1 MNNPH
6 FIIHKISP
14 NPSFPKRGFI
24 YRAADLFILL
34 FFFLII
40 FVSPVFAQDFTINK
54 FRSDISINEDSS
66 FTVKERIDVEF
77 HRLKHGIYREIPFKY
92 TDERGNTIKTPLE
105 VLSVT
110 DESGNEWKYKTKKT
124 GNVINIR
131 IGDPKTYVEGYQT
144 YVITYKVENA
154 ILFFDDHDEL
164 YWNVTGNYWWAPI
177 KEASANI
184 TLTVKKKSENLWAA
198 CYTGTLGSKESQC
211 SFETSINNG
220 EFFTKKNLNSREGFT
235 IAFGWDKGLISPPS
249 SWERFL
255 WTIDIKENWVFLLPF
270 FSLVFM
276 ISLWNARGRDPK
288 VKEAVTVM
296 YEPPKYNNVPLT
308 PGEAGTLVD
317 EKLDPRDITSTIV
330 GLAVKGYMKI
340 EESKTEGLILDSTD
354 YYLAKVKEPDENL
367 SSFERILM
375 NSIFPKELRI
385 PGKMVSEMKN
395 DFYKYLDLLK
405 STLYGELINKK
416 YFLVSPEKIRRVYL
430 TAGIALTVF
439 SIIAFAWLTSPVKSI
454 IAGVLMGVPALA
466 FARVMPAKTR
476 AGASVYMDILGF
488 QEFMHR
494 AEKDKLER
502 IGDKDLFSKFLPYAI
517 ALDVVDS
524 WAKAF
529 EGIYQEPPEWYVSH
543 GEFRTFSPYSFSRS
557 LNSAT
562 SSLSSAMFSS
572 PRGSGVSVGGGGG
585 FGGGGSS
592 GGGFGGGGGGSW

>member
-24 YRAADLFILL
+24 YRAADFFILL
-34 FFFLII
+34 FFFSII

-54 FRSDISINEDSS
+54 FHSDITINEDSS
-66 FTVKERIDVEF
+66 FTVKESIDVEF
-77 HRLKHGIYREIPFKY
+77 HKLKHGIYREIPFKY
-92 TDERGNTIKTPLE
+92 TDERGNRIKTPLE

-131 IGDPKTYVEGYQT
+131 IGDPKKYVEGHQK
-144 YVITYKVENA
+144 YVITYKVVNA

-184 TLTVKKKSENLWAA
+184 TLTVKKKSGNLWAA
-198 CYTGTLGSKESQC
+198 CYTGSLGSKESQC
-211 SFETSINNG
+211 SFETSVNNS

-235 IAFGWDKGLISPPS
+235 IAFGWDKELISPPS

-288 VKEAVTVM
+288 VKEAVAVM

-308 PGEAGTLVD
+308 PGEVGILVD

-340 EESKTEGLILDSTD
+340 EEYKREGLVFDSND
-354 YYLAKVKEPDENL
+354 YYLVKIKEPDENL
-367 SSFERILM
+367 NPFEKMLM
-375 NSIFPKELRI
+375 TSIFTTDL
-385 PGKMVSEMKN
+385 PGIMISDMKN
-395 DFYKYLDLLK
+395 SFYAKLDLLK
-405 STLYGELINKK
+405 DTLYGELVSKK
-416 YFLVSPEKIRRVYL
+416 YFFASPEKVRKYYI
-430 TAGIALTVF
+430 TAGIIVALVGG
-439 SIIAFAWLTSPVKSI
+439 FAIHLFVSSVGKGI
-454 IAGVLMGVPALA
+454 IAGLLSSLPVFV
-466 FARVMPAKTR
+466 FSRVMPAKTKT
-476 AGASVYMDILGF
+476 GASAYMDILGF
-488 QEFMHR
+488 QEFMNR

-502 IGDKDLFSKFLPYAI
+502 MGNKDLFSKFLPYAI
-517 ALDVVDS
+517 ALDVADN

-529 EGIYQEPPEWYVSH
+529 EGIYQEPPKWYVSH

-557 LNSAT
+557 INSAT
-562 SSLSSAMFSS
+562 SSLASAMYSA
-572 PRGSGVSVGGGGG
+572 PRGSGISSGGG
-585 FGGGGSS
+585 GGGGSS

>member
-1 MNNPH
+1 M
-6 FIIHKISP
+6 F
-14 NPSFPKRGFI
+14 
-24 YRAADLFILL
+24 YRNKKLSCILHHASYIVIFILTIL
-34 FFFLII
+34 TFTAY
-40 FVSPVFAQDFTINK
+40 AQDFTINK
-54 FRSDISINEDSS
+54 FHADISINEDSS
-66 FTVKERIDVEF
+66 FAVKEIIDVEF
-77 HRLKHGIYREIPFKY
+77 HKLKHGIYREIPFKY
-92 TDERGNTIKTPLE
+92 IDERGNTIKTPLE

-131 IGDPKTYVEGYQT
+131 IGDPKKYVEGHQK
-144 YVITYKVENA
+144 YVITYKVVNA

-255 WTIDIKENWVFLLPF
+255 WRIDIKENWVFLLPF

-308 PGEAGTLVD
+308 PGEVGTLVD

-330 GLAVKGYMKI
+330 GLAVKGYIKI

-367 SSFERILM
+367 SPFERILM
-375 NSIFPKELRI
+375 NSIFPKELRT

-466 FARVMPAKTR
+466 FAGVMPAKTR

>member
-1 MNNPH
+1 MH
-6 FIIHKISP
+6 HASYIVI
-14 NPSFPKRGFI
+14 
-24 YRAADLFILL
+24 FILTIL
-34 FFFLII
+34 TFTAY
-40 FVSPVFAQDFTINK
+40 AQDFTINK
-54 FRSDISINEDSS
+54 FHADISINEDSS
-66 FTVKERIDVEF
+66 FTVKETIDVEF
-77 HRLKHGIYREIPFKY
+77 HKLKHGIYREIPFKY

-110 DESGNEWKYKTKKT
+110 DESGKDWKYKSKKT
-124 GNVINIR
+124 GNVINMR
-131 IGDPKTYVEGYQT
+131 IGDPKKYVEGHQK
-144 YVITYKVENA
+144 YVITYKVVNA

-220 EFFTKKNLNSREGFT
+220 EFSTKKNLNSREGFT

-308 PGEAGTLVD
+308 PGEVGTLVD

-330 GLAVKGYMKI
+330 GLAVKGYIKI

-354 YYLAKVKEPDENL
+354 YYLAKVKEHDENL
-367 SSFERILM
+367 SPFERILM
-375 NSIFPKELRI
+375 DSIFPKELRI

-439 SIIAFAWLTSPVKSI
+439 SIVAFGWLTSPVKSI

-466 FARVMPAKTR
+466 FAGVMPAKTR

-562 SSLSSAMFSS
+562 SSLSSAIFSS
-572 PRGSGVSVGGGGG
+572 PRGSGVSVGGGG

>member
-1 MNNPH
+1 MPN
-6 FIIHKISP
+6 FIHKISP

-54 FRSDISINEDSS
+54 FHADISINEDSS
-66 FTVKERIDVEF
+66 FAVKEIIDVEF
-77 HRLKHGIYREIPFKY
+77 HKLKHGIYREIPFKY
-92 TDERGNTIKTPLE
+92 TDERGNRIKTPLE

-131 IGDPKTYVEGYQT
+131 IGDPKKYVEGHQK
-144 YVITYKVENA
+144 YVITYKVVNA

-177 KEASANI
+177 KEASADI

-220 EFFTKKNLNSREGFT
+220 EFFTKRNLNSREGFT

-308 PGEAGTLVD
+308 PGEVGTLVD

-330 GLAVKGYMKI
+330 GLAVKGCIKI

-354 YYLAKVKEPDENL
+354 YYLAKVKEQDENL
-367 SSFERILM
+367 SPFERILM
-375 NSIFPKELRI
+375 NSIFPKELRT

-405 STLYGELINKK
+405 NTLYGELINKK

-466 FARVMPAKTR
+466 FAGVMPAKTR